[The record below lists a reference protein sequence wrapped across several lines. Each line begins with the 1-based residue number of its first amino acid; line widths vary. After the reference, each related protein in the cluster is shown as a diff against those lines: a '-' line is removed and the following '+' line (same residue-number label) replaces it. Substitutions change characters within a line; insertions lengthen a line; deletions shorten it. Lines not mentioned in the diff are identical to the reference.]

1 MPRTA
6 KAQPRKGQEDG
17 IEVDEEIRFQ
27 RLSWTVQRVGWGL
40 IAATLVAGALGLLG
54 LGPAARHRITIDGTL
69 EVEYYRIARRYA
81 PLELRFSARPVSVD
95 TFTVGLSQELL
106 DRLEIQRIDPEPAAT
121 VADSWGT
128 DYQFAIAAP
137 TRITFHVEPNRAG
150 GIPGR
155 IRTANGAAAGL
166 PLMVLP

>member
-1 MPRTA
+1 MPPA
-6 KAQPRKGQEDG
+6 SKAQPRKGQEDG

-27 RLSWTVQRVGWGL
+27 HLSWRVQRIGWGL
-40 IAATLVAGALGLLG
+40 IAATLVAGAFGLLG
-54 LGPAARHRITIDGTL
+54 LGPVARRRILIDATL

-81 PLELRFSARPVSVD
+81 PLELRFRARPTSAD

-128 DYQFAIAAP
+128 NYQFAITAP
-137 TRITFHVEPNRAG
+137 THITFHVEPNRAG
-150 GIPGR
+150 RIPGR
-155 IRTANGAAAGL
+155 VRTANGPAADL
-166 PLMVLP
+166 PLVVLP